1 MESFLLKDMIVD
13 QVVLSGA
20 DWIGFVGHRL
30 KCQKNSQQDD
40 GQFLEI
46 FSQRNI
52 AICLHTI
59 KAERGSY
66 ITDVAVQGLDTL
78 ALANEDGSVT
88 VKQLTVSR
96 PGDSFIFDDVSH

>member
-1 MESFLLKDMIVD
+1 M
-13 QVVLSGA
+13 
-20 DWIGFVGHRL
+20 
-30 KCQKNSQQDD
+30 
-40 GQFLEI
+40 EI

-52 AICLHTI
+52 ATCLHSI
-59 KAERGSY
+59 KAESGCH

-88 VKQLTVSR
+88 VKQLTVSA